1 MQGPIHRK
9 AERPMRQWK
18 YRKVI
23 DAIRLCEAIHYIGLE
38 VALERMDVFEDIRL
52 SACSHTDEAYALCED
67 LQLP

>member
-1 MQGPIHRK
+1 
-9 AERPMRQWK
+9 MRQWK